1 MDPSLAT
8 FIINNN
14 DWEDLLELRN
24 DFLGKEYILTP
35 INDFKGKNG
44 THWAAILIHTNT
56 NSLTIF
62 DSSSNN

>member
-24 DFLGKEYILTP
+24 DFLDKEYILTP
-35 INDFKGKNG
+35 INDF
-44 THWAAILIHTNT
+44 
-56 NSLTIF
+56 
-62 DSSSNN
+62 